1 MVTELDLIKNA
12 HSVTIFSILFV
23 VQTELLMLTSV
34 NSENAEESM
43 LPIWD
48 LVEFL
53 ITKQLYNHA
62 TVLSISPLFVVKIML
77 PINLFVS

>member
-1 MVTELDLIKNA
+1 MVTELVLIKNA

-53 ITKQLYNHA
+53 ITNQLYNHA

>member
-1 MVTELDLIKNA
+1 MVMELVLIKNA

-23 VQTELLMLTSV
+23 VQTELLMPISV
-34 NSENAEESM
+34 NSENAEELT

-53 ITKQLYNHA
+53 IINQLYNLA

>member
-1 MVTELDLIKNA
+1 MVMELVLIKNA

-23 VQTELLMLTSV
+23 VQTELLMPISV
-34 NSENAEESM
+34 NSENAEELT

-53 ITKQLYNHA
+53 IINQLYNLA

-77 PINLFVS
+77 PINLSVS

>member
-1 MVTELDLIKNA
+1 MVTELVLIKNA

>member
-23 VQTELLMLTSV
+23 VQTELLMQTSV

-53 ITKQLYNHA
+53 ITKPHYNHA

-77 PINLFVS
+77 PINLSVS

>member
-1 MVTELDLIKNA
+1 MVMELVLIKNA

-23 VQTELLMLTSV
+23 VQTELLMPISV
-34 NSENAEESM
+34 NSENAEELT

-53 ITKQLYNHA
+53 IINQLYNLA

-77 PINLFVS
+77 PINLSVL

>member
-1 MVTELDLIKNA
+1 MVTELVLIKNA

-53 ITKQLYNHA
+53 TTKQLYNHA

>member
-1 MVTELDLIKNA
+1 MVMELVLIKNA

-23 VQTELLMLTSV
+23 VQTELLMPISV
-34 NSENAEESM
+34 NSENAEELT

-53 ITKQLYNHA
+53 IINQHYNLA

-77 PINLFVS
+77 PINLSVS